1 MLLRTS
7 MDASSGMETSS
18 AAVQQALPSGKSPQL
33 PHFSLG

>member
-7 MDASSGMETSS
+7 MEASSGMETSS
-18 AAVQQALPSGKSPQL
+18 AAVQQALLGQKSPLL